1 MRFKNETKPS
11 VEPTYEIDPTIPIIT
26 IDRKKEVEE
35 LFSYILEHSFV
46 SSSLITGEPIDAVRT
61 SDIYKE
67 ICKFFNVKPEDTEFS
82 SYQ

>member
-1 MRFKNETKPS
+1 MRFKKEKVMPNYEVDPS
-11 VEPTYEIDPTIPIIT
+11 ITTIT
-26 IDRKKEVEE
+26 VDRKKEVEE
-35 LFSYILEHSFV
+35 LFAYILEHSFV